1 METHPF
7 HQQAEAK
14 RRMDGYAVQPEAWA
28 PFCEARRGLFENP
41 ILAQIAQKHH
51 KTTAQMTLRWHIQ
64 RHIVV
69 IPKSAR
75 KERMRENLLDK
86 KQSGFF
92 SHQDPAMAEWFQ
104 KTVEERKGKY

>member
-1 METHPF
+1 MPCSQRHGRPF
-7 HQQAEAK
+7 VK
-14 RRMDGYAVQPEAWA
+14 REGD
-28 PFCEARRGLFENP
+28 CL
-41 ILAQIAQKHH
+41 
-51 KTTAQMTLRWHIQ
+51 KTPSLPKLPKSTLRWHIQ

-104 KTVEERKGKY
+104 KTVEERKGKC